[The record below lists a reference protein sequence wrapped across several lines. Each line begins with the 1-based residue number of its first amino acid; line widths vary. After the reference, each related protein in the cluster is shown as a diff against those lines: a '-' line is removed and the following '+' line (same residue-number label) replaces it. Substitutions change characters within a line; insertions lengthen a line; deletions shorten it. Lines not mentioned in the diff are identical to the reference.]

1 MATESSAPAKK
12 WRGRTLHVRADER
25 RQQLLDA
32 AYELVANEGVAAL
45 TMRAV
50 TRAANLS
57 PRYFYESF
65 PDRDA
70 LLFAVF
76 DRTVEQLQQRV
87 AGAMAD
93 EEGMEAKCYAA
104 FDAAAREFE
113 SDPRAARLLLREALG
128 DNTLR
133 EHALHG
139 LPHFILAAAAQVL
152 SEFGDQNS
160 VDEMRLQLDTS
171 ALSGS
176 VVTLFLDWTEG
187 RLTLPRGRLVSYC
200 TELVVGILTR
210 HVVEPVEPQR
220 APARTR

>member
-1 MATESSAPAKK
+1 MTTESPAPAKK
-12 WRGRTLHVRADER
+12 WRGQTLHDRADER
-25 RQQLLDA
+25 REQLLDA
-32 AYELVANEGVAAL
+32 ALELVANEGVAAL

-50 TRAANLS
+50 TRAASLS

-93 EEGMEAKCYAA
+93 EEGMEPKCYAA
-104 FDAAAREFE
+104 FDCAARFFDH
-113 SDPRAARLLLREALG
+113 DPRAARLLLRESLA

-133 EHALHG
+133 EHALDA
-139 LPHFILAAAAQVL
+139 LPHFILSTAVEFLSDAAVATDV
-152 SEFGDQNS
+152 DQT
-160 VDEMRLQLDTS
+160 RIQLDTS

-187 RLTLPRGRLVSYC
+187 RLDLPRERLVSYC
-200 TELVVGILTR
+200 TELVVGMLNR
-210 HVVEPVEPQR
+210 HAAGPQEPASR
-220 APARTR
+220 